1 MVKTENKDNTFKTI
15 LENYKNLYKEYFN
28 FIYGTECRVEDDNTF
43 MITALIRA
51 IRTIEK
57 ELKEE
62 QEKLNKKVETFIS
75 NLKEDE

>member
-1 MVKTENKDNTFKTI
+1 MEFNEKVKTLFKD
-15 LENYKNLYKEYFN
+15 YKNLYKEYWTL
-28 FIYGTECRVEDDNTF
+28 IYEEECKIEDDNTF

-51 IRTIEK
+51 IKNIEN

-62 QEKLNKKVETFIS
+62 QENLNKKVEAFVA

>member
-1 MVKTENKDNTFKTI
+1 
-15 LENYKNLYKEYFN
+15 
-28 FIYGTECRVEDDNTF
+28 

-51 IRTIEK
+51 IKNIEN

-62 QEKLNKKVETFIS
+62 QESLNKKVEAFVA

>member
-1 MVKTENKDNTFKTI
+1 MEFNEKVKTLFKD
-15 LENYKNLYKEYFN
+15 YKNLYKEYWTL
-28 FIYGTECRVEDDNTF
+28 IYEEECNIEDDNTF

-51 IRTIEK
+51 IKNIEN

-62 QEKLNKKVETFIS
+62 QENLNKKVEAFVA